1 MKQSGLGGLSFDEGQ
16 FSVFG
21 YVTKSRS
28 ISLHYQQSFSYLR
41 HIEWSLFEYT
51 LPSYHFIAIIY
62 LCSYTVAGKDILS
75 EIKSGDV
82 IQSAKLVEGLDHLVL
97 PES

>member
-1 MKQSGLGGLSFDEGQ
+1 M
-16 FSVFG
+16 
-21 YVTKSRS
+21 
-28 ISLHYQQSFSYLR
+28 IS
-41 HIEWSLFEYT
+41 
-51 LPSYHFIAIIY
+51 
-62 LCSYTVAGKDILS
+62 LCSYTISGKDILS